1 MIDEVIEFE
10 DDEHGGCINALIA
23 IKEKYKGDEIIFCNG
38 GDRTKANIPEM
49 IVDGVSFEFGV
60 GGVDKRIHH
69 LGFLKNGSMIK
80 KQDFGAIFII
90 FLILKKLKLKSL

>member
-38 GDRTKANIPEM
+38 GDRTKSEYPRN
-49 IVDGVSFEFGV
+49 DS
-60 GGVDKRIHH
+60 
-69 LGFLKNGSMIK
+69 
-80 KQDFGAIFII
+80 
-90 FLILKKLKLKSL
+90 